1 MKLTGTTRDQLPT
14 MTLPEPRQAFLIGY
28 ARVSM
33 SDQNCMRQIEE
44 LERFGVQRADIFV
57 DHASGKNMQRPGW
70 EALWRDIRAGDT
82 VVLLTLDRLG
92 RDVLQIL
99 QTIEA
104 MKQRGVELKVLIGGM
119 DTSTPSGRLAFN
131 ISAAFAQFE
140 RELIVERT
148 AHGLQKARERGVVGG
163 RPTKITEDII
173 QTVLAR
179 QAAGERIKDIA
190 DSISCSFGGLKKAL
204 DRHHNLKRREGSEH
218 VHH

>member
-1 MKLTGTTRDQLPT
+1 MSDLREILPT
-14 MTLPEPRQAFLIGY
+14 MTPPERAERFLVGY

-33 SDQNCMRQIEE
+33 SDQNCQRQIEE
-44 LERFGVQRADIFV
+44 LEKVGCKDIFV
-57 DHASGKNMQRPGW
+57 DHASGRNMDRPGW
-70 EALWRDIRAGDT
+70 AALWRDIRAGDT

-104 MKQRGVELKVLIGGM
+104 MKVRGVELKVLIGGM

-163 RPTKITEDII
+163 RPQKITAEVL
-173 QTVLAR
+173 QGVLAR
-179 QAAGERIKDIA
+179 QAAGEAVRPIA
-190 DSISCSFGGLKKAL
+190 ESLGVSYGGLKKAL
-204 DRHHNLKRREGSEH
+204 DRHHNLNRRKGNEH
-218 VHH
+218 G